1 MKHPLLLVL
10 LAMWCSTSLAQI
22 DLGGRPRY
30 NDIEETVVPTELDV
44 EPPGF
49 PSDENLREIYVSP
62 NATNRYLIDASTLAV
77 GSDRIV
83 RYTLVVQAAGGAR
96 NITFEGLQCKGREWR
111 LYATG
116 RNDGTWSKA
125 RISEWRPIENKP
137 VNRHHAALSREYFCP
152 GGLPIATADEGRNA
166 LRLGR
171 HPNAT

>member
-1 MKHPLLLVL
+1 L

-22 DLGGRPRY
+22 DPGGRPRY
-30 NDIEETVVPTELDV
+30 NDIEETVAPTELDV

-49 PSDENLREIYVSP
+49 PRDENLREIYVSP

-152 GGLPIATADEGRNA
+152 GGLPITTADEGRNA